1 MTIRRITSLPRLA
14 LMGLLVALLSA
25 WLTINPIGAL
35 PPANAA
41 GGTTSLPQWMARWIL
56 QNATSQGAKQDL
68 ALIGE
73 TCPPW
78 AVTVYGLSLCYS
90 STSPEPA
97 RWHTG
102 VVQTGGPVL
111 YARKWSTTGADI
123 TRTFPNNWKLM
134 VFCQQ
139 PGTWVYGQWGW
150 TNLWDYVGTFG
161 GTPWFVSDGFVNTG
175 ANGYVAGSCDSSNWG
190 DNPI

>member
-1 MTIRRITSLPRLA
+1 MAKTKGLA
-14 LMGLLVALLSA
+14 RTVVYIGLAAMLLSLGITA
-25 WLTINPIGAL
+25 NQMGT
-35 PPANAA
+35 PAPASAA
-41 GGTTSLPQWMARWIL
+41 VGTTSLPQWMARWIL
-56 QNATSQGAKQDL
+56 RNATRSGAVQDL

-78 AVTVYGLSLCYS
+78 AVTTWGLAFCYS

-97 RWHTG
+97 RWHAG

-111 YARKWSTTGADI
+111 NARKWSATSADI
-123 TRTFPNNWKLM
+123 TRTFPNNWKLK

-139 PGTWVYGQWGW
+139 TGTRVYGQWGW
-150 TNLWDYVGTFG
+150 TNVWDYVGTFG

-175 ANGYVAGSCDSSNWG
+175 SNGYVAGSCSSTNWG
-190 DNPI
+190 DNPIN